1 MAKKK
6 MSPAQL
12 RNLPQYKEYTDEQ
25 LDLVAYQ
32 VEHGGDF
39 EGKVE
44 DVLESFRKDYDLS
57 NMSINDTISLAGLAR
72 LFVMIEETDDQISN
86 EINNDDTDWGMVG
99 AMNRTATKFREDASR
114 MQSDLNITRKA
125 RQGDEGQSVVDFIED
140 LKTRA
145 KNFLKDRLCEVYC
158 PKCNMLLA
166 KVWCLYPDEDN
177 VLHVVC
183 GRDGCGY
190 KFDVTSKYMTEHMN
204 KNAAIG
210 PPTK

>member
-44 DVLESFRKDYDLS
+44 DVLESFKRDYDLS

-72 LFVMIEETDDQISN
+72 LFVMIEETDDQISE

-125 RQGDEGQSVVDFIED
+125 RQGDEGQNVVDFLED
-140 LKTRA
+140 LKSRA
-145 KNFLKDRLCEVYC
+145 KNFLKDRLSEVYC

-190 KFDVTSKYMTEHMN
+190 KFEVTSKYMTEHAN
-204 KNAAIG
+204 KNAEVG